1 MEFSNIIGNE
11 DVKRQF
17 AKNLEAKTFAH
28 AHIIVGEDGSGKSLM
43 AKSAAMK
50 ILSKSAYQNYA
61 DIIEFKT
68 SKASIGVDD
77 IRVLIEETNKKPFEG
92 DKKVIILYNAEKI
105 TVQGQNAFLKT
116 IEEPPKGV
124 FIFLLCEN
132 LEKVLDTIKSRCQVH
147 RLRRLSYEEMNLFL
161 SRNYNNIK
169 TEDMRPLIAF
179 SDGIPGRVEKYF
191 VDEAFKNIRNITMEI
206 LIAITGK
213 DVYELLKYEEQLM
226 RYKNYWQD
234 ILSSFI
240 SYVRDALI
248 YKETGDEQYII
259 NIDKIDEIKTIT
271 DCFSYNKLNKIIDTI
286 SYVKDNMQSNVNPS
300 VTFDMMLL
308 KFQEV

>member
-11 DVKRQF
+11 EVKKQF
-17 AKNLEAKTFAH
+17 VKNLEAKTFAH
-28 AHIIVGEDGSGKSLM
+28 AHIIAGEDGSGKSLM
-43 AKSAAMK
+43 AKSAAIK
-50 ILSKSAYQNYA
+50 ILSKSIYQNYA

-92 DKKVIILYNAEKI
+92 DKKVIIIYNAEKI

-132 LEKVLDTIKSRCQVH
+132 LEKILDTIKSRCQIH
-147 RLRRLSYEEMNLFL
+147 RLRRLSYEEMKLFL
-161 SRNYNNIK
+161 SKNYKNIK
-169 TEDMRPLIAF
+169 AEEMKPLIAF

-191 VDEAFKNIRNITMEI
+191 TDDAFRNIRNITMEI
-206 LIAITGK
+206 LISITGK
-213 DVYELLKYEEQLM
+213 EVYELLKYEEQLM
-226 RYKNYWQD
+226 KYKNYWQD
-234 ILSSFI
+234 VLSSFI

-259 NIDKIDEIKTIT
+259 NIDKIDEIKIIT
-271 DCFSYNKLNKIIDTI
+271 DSFSYNKLNKIIDTI